1 MQLMA
6 VKSVSLDR
14 GYWVFLLPGAVALL
28 LVIIIPF
35 LINVGISFTEWN
47 GITEPTW
54 IGLDNYEKAAHDKT
68 FWMSFQNNLYVIVAM
83 TIIPT
88 ITGLFL
94 AAFLYDFVA
103 NKIGNRVASVFRAG
117 YYLPQILPVA
127 IAGVVWRWIL
137 QPRWGVLNWL
147 LDQVGMEPRNWLG
160 DADIAIYS
168 VMGIMVWFQI
178 GYPLV
183 IFMAALQRV
192 DPELY
197 EAASVDG
204 ANWLE
209 KFVHITIHQIRPEI
223 FVVVLMTLIHSLKI
237 FAQIFVLTR
246 GGPGR
251 ATIVPSYFA
260 YQNFFEK
267 ANVGYG
273 ATIATI
279 MTAIIILLTVLFI
292 NVQSR
297 QELREAV

>member
-1 MQLMA
+1 MA
-6 VKSVSLDR
+6 VKRVSLDR
-14 GYWVFLLPGAVALL
+14 GYWVFLLPGAIALL

-35 LINVGISFTEWN
+35 MVNVGISFTQWN
-47 GITEPTW
+47 GITSPTW

-68 FWMSFQNNLYVIVAM
+68 FLDVVPEQPVHHRRHDV
-83 TIIPT
+83 IPT
-88 ITGLFL
+88 IIGLFL
-94 AAFLYDFVA
+94 AAFLYDYVA
-103 NKIGNRVASVFRAG
+103 NKIGNRAASIFRAG

-147 LDQVGMEPRNWLG
+147 LAQVGMEPRNWLG
-160 DADIAIYS
+160 DADLAIYS

-279 MTAIIILLTVLFI
+279 LTVIIILLTVLFI

>member
-1 MQLMA
+1 MTAQR
-6 VKSVSLDR
+6 SSLDR
-14 GYWVFLLPGAVALL
+14 GYWVFMVPGALALL

-35 LINVGISFTEWN
+35 LVNVAISFTEWN
-47 GITEPTW
+47 GITSPTF
-54 IGLDNYEKAAHDKT
+54 IGIENYERAAHDKT
-68 FWMSFQNNLYVIVAM
+68 FWLSFKNNLYIIVSM
-83 TIIPT
+83 TVIPT
-88 ITGLFL
+88 IVGLLL
-94 AAFLYDFVA
+94 ASFLYDYVA
-103 NKIGNRVASVFRAG
+103 NKIGKTAANIFRTG

-147 LDQVGMEPRNWLG
+147 LGLVGIEPQNWLG

-204 ANWLE
+204 ANWFQ
-209 KFVHITIHQIRPEI
+209 KFVSITIHQIRPEI

-251 ATIVPSYFA
+251 ATMVPSYFS
-260 YQNFFEK
+260 YQNFFER
-267 ANVGYG
+267 ANIGYG
-273 ATIATI
+273 ATISTVMTVIIVVLTI
-279 MTAIIILLTVLFI
+279 LFI
-292 NVQSR
+292 RVQSR
-297 QELREAV
+297 QELQEAL

>member
-1 MQLMA
+1 MA
-6 VKSVSLDR
+6 VKSASLDR
-14 GYWVFLLPGAVALL
+14 GYWLFLLPGALALL

-47 GITEPTW
+47 GITSPTW
-54 IGLDNYEKAAHDKT
+54 IGLANYEKAAHDKT
-68 FWMSFQNNLYVIVAM
+68 FWMSFQNNLYIIVAM

-88 ITGLFL
+88 LVGLFL
-94 AAFLYDFVA
+94 AAFLYDYVA
-103 NKIGNRVASVFRAG
+103 NKIGATAANIFRAG

-147 LDQVGMEPRNWLG
+147 LGLVGMEPRNWLG

-209 KFVHITIHQIRPEI
+209 KFVYITVHQIRPEI

-279 MTAIIILLTVLFI
+279 MTAIIILLTALFI

-297 QELREAV
+297 QELREAL

>member
-1 MQLMA
+1 MA
-6 VKSVSLDR
+6 VKHKSLDS
-14 GYWVFLLPGAVALL
+14 GYWVFLLPGAIALL
-28 LVIIIPF
+28 LVIIVPF
-35 LINVGISFTEWN
+35 LVNVAISFTEWN

-54 IGLDNYEKAAHDKT
+54 VGLANYEKAAHDKT
-68 FWMSFQNNLYVIVAM
+68 FWLSFENNLYVIVAM

-88 ITGLFL
+88 IVGLFL
-94 AAFLYDFVA
+94 AAFLYDYVA
-103 NKIGNRVASVFRAG
+103 NKIGHKVANVFRAG

-147 LDQVGMEPRNWLG
+147 LGLVGMEPRNWLG

-209 KFVHITIHQIRPEI
+209 KFIHITVHQIRPEI

-279 MTAIIILLTVLFI
+279 MTAIIILLTILFI

-297 QELREAV
+297 QELREVM

>member
-1 MQLMA
+1 MTAQR
-6 VKSVSLDR
+6 SSLDR
-14 GYWVFLLPGAVALL
+14 GYWVFMVPGALALL

-35 LINVGISFTEWN
+35 LVNVAISFTEWN
-47 GITEPTW
+47 GITSPTF
-54 IGLDNYEKAAHDKT
+54 IGIENYERAAHDKT
-68 FWMSFQNNLYVIVAM
+68 FWLSFKNNLYIIVSM
-83 TIIPT
+83 TVIPT
-88 ITGLFL
+88 IVGLLL
-94 AAFLYDFVA
+94 ASFLYDYVA
-103 NKIGNRVASVFRAG
+103 NKIGKTAANIFRAG

-137 QPRWGVLNWL
+137 QPRWGVLNGL
-147 LDQVGMEPRNWLG
+147 LGLVGIEPQNWLG

-204 ANWLE
+204 ANWFQ
-209 KFVHITIHQIRPEI
+209 KFVSITIHQIRPEI

-251 ATIVPSYFA
+251 ATMVPSYFS
-260 YQNFFEK
+260 YQNFFER
-267 ANVGYG
+267 ANIGYG
-273 ATIATI
+273 ATISTVMTVIIVVLTI
-279 MTAIIILLTVLFI
+279 LFI
-292 NVQSR
+292 RVQSR
-297 QELREAV
+297 QELQEAL

>member
-1 MQLMA
+1 MA

-35 LINVGISFTEWN
+35 LINVGISFTAWN

-68 FWMSFQNNLYVIVAM
+68 FWMSFQNNLYIIVAM

-88 ITGLFL
+88 IIGLFL

-209 KFVHITIHQIRPEI
+209 KFIHITIHQIRPEI

-279 MTAIIILLTVLFI
+279 MTVIIILLTVLFI

-297 QELREAV
+297 QELREAA

>member
-1 MQLMA
+1 MA

-35 LINVGISFTEWN
+35 LINVGISFTAWN

-54 IGLDNYEKAAHDKT
+54 IGLDNYQKAAHDKT
-68 FWMSFQNNLYVIVAM
+68 FWMSFQNNLYIIVAM

-88 ITGLFL
+88 IIGLFL

-160 DADIAIYS
+160 DADIVIYS

-209 KFVHITIHQIRPEI
+209 KFIHITIHQIRPEI

-279 MTAIIILLTVLFI
+279 MTVIIILLTVLFI

-297 QELREAV
+297 QELREAA

>member
-1 MQLMA
+1 MA
-6 VKSVSLDR
+6 VKSASLDR
-14 GYWVFLLPGAVALL
+14 GYWLFLLPGALALL

-35 LINVGISFTEWN
+35 LVNVGISFTEWN
-47 GITEPTW
+47 GITSPTW
-54 IGLDNYEKAAHDKT
+54 IGLANYEKAAHDKT
-68 FWMSFQNNLYVIVAM
+68 FWMSFQNNLYIIVAM

-88 ITGLFL
+88 LVGLFL
-94 AAFLYDFVA
+94 AAFLYDYVA
-103 NKIGNRVASVFRAG
+103 NKIGATAANIFRAG

-147 LDQVGMEPRNWLG
+147 LGLVGMEPRNWLG

-209 KFVHITIHQIRPEI
+209 KFVYITVHQIRPEI

-279 MTAIIILLTVLFI
+279 MTAIIILLTALFI

-297 QELREAV
+297 QELREAL

>member
-1 MQLMA
+1 MA

-35 LINVGISFTEWN
+35 LINVGISFTAWN

-54 IGLDNYEKAAHDKT
+54 IGLDNYQKAAHDKT
-68 FWMSFQNNLYVIVAM
+68 FWMSFQNNLYIIVAM

-88 ITGLFL
+88 IIGLFL

-209 KFVHITIHQIRPEI
+209 KFIHITIHQIRPEI

-279 MTAIIILLTVLFI
+279 MTVIIILLTVLFI

-297 QELREAV
+297 QELREAA

>member
-1 MQLMA
+1 MNTTRTA
-6 VKSVSLDR
+6 PNKC
-14 GYWVFLLPGAVALL
+14 YWAFLIPGATALL
-28 LVIIIPF
+28 LIIIVPF
-35 LINVGISFTEWN
+35 LVNVGVSFTEWN
-47 GITEPTW
+47 GISSPVW
-54 IGLDNYEKAAHDKT
+54 IGLGNYEKATNDAT
-68 FWMSFQNNLYVIVAM
+68 FWASFKNNLYIIVAM
-83 TIIPT
+83 TVIPT
-88 ITGLFL
+88 IVGLLLASFL
-94 AAFLYDFVA
+94 FDYVSSKLGKGTAIF
-103 NKIGNRVASVFRAG
+103 FRAG

-137 QPRWGVLNWL
+137 QPNWGVLNWML
-147 LDQVGMEPRNWLG
+147 NAVGLESRNWLG
-160 DADIAIYS
+160 DASIAIYS

-197 EAASVDG
+197 EAAAVDG
-204 ANWLE
+204 ATWFH
-209 KFVHITIHQIRPEI
+209 KFFYITIHQIRPEI
-223 FVVVLMTLIHSLKI
+223 FVVVLTTLIHSLKV

-279 MTAIIILLTVLFI
+279 MTVIIIILTVIFI
-292 NVQSR
+292 NVQTG
-297 QELREAV
+297 QELKEGV

>member
-1 MQLMA
+1 MA
-6 VKSVSLDR
+6 VKSASLDR
-14 GYWVFLLPGAVALL
+14 GYWLFLLPGALALL

-35 LINVGISFTEWN
+35 LVNVGISFTEWN
-47 GITEPTW
+47 GITSPTW
-54 IGLDNYEKAAHDKT
+54 IGLANYEKAAHDKT
-68 FWMSFQNNLYVIVAM
+68 FWMSFQNNLYIIVAM

-88 ITGLFL
+88 LVGLFL
-94 AAFLYDFVA
+94 AAFLYDYVA
-103 NKIGNRVASVFRAG
+103 NKIGATAANIFRAG

-147 LDQVGMEPRNWLG
+147 LGLVGMEPRNWLG

-209 KFVHITIHQIRPEI
+209 KFAYITVHQIRPEI

-279 MTAIIILLTVLFI
+279 MTAIIILLTALFI

-297 QELREAV
+297 QELREAL

>member
-1 MQLMA
+1 MTAQR
-6 VKSVSLDR
+6 SSLDR
-14 GYWVFLLPGAVALL
+14 GYWVFMVPGALALL

-35 LINVGISFTEWN
+35 LVNVAISFTEWN
-47 GITEPTW
+47 GITSPTF
-54 IGLDNYEKAAHDKT
+54 IGIENYERAAHDKT
-68 FWMSFQNNLYVIVAM
+68 FWLSFKNNLYIIVSM
-83 TIIPT
+83 TVIPT
-88 ITGLFL
+88 IVGLLL
-94 AAFLYDFVA
+94 ASFLYDYVA
-103 NKIGNRVASVFRAG
+103 NKIGKTAANIFRAG

-147 LDQVGMEPRNWLG
+147 LGLVGIEPQNWLG

-204 ANWLE
+204 ANWFQ
-209 KFVHITIHQIRPEI
+209 KFVSITIHQIRPEI

-251 ATIVPSYFA
+251 ATMVPSYFS
-260 YQNFFEK
+260 YQNFFER
-267 ANVGYG
+267 ANIGYG
-273 ATIATI
+273 ATISTVMTVIIVVLTI
-279 MTAIIILLTVLFI
+279 LFI
-292 NVQSR
+292 RVQSR
-297 QELREAV
+297 QELQEAL